1 MGDLNRLVYG
11 IFLMLIAQVLTFYQM
26 QGPLKFESFKNNYWL
41 VILMGIPLSM
51 LYVESIWQIVTF
63 YNGLVW
69 PGRLIGFGV
78 GVIVFALLSHYIFN
92 ETFTTKTI
100 ICLVLS
106 FFIILIQIF
115 WK

>member
-1 MGDLNRLVYG
+1 MGDLSRLIYG
-11 IFLMLIAQVLTFYQM
+11 IFLVLIAQILTFYQL

-41 VILMGIPLSM
+41 VVLMGIPLSM
-51 LYVESIWQIVTF
+51 LYIESIRQIFTF

-69 PGRLIGFGV
+69 PGRLICFCIS
-78 GVIVFALLSHYIFN
+78 VIVFTILSYYIFN
-92 ETFTTKTI
+92 ETLTTKTI

-106 FFIILIQIF
+106 LFIILIQIF

>member
-1 MGDLNRLVYG
+1 MNRLLYG
-11 IFLMLIAQVLTFYQM
+11 IFLMLVAQILTFYQI

-51 LYVESIWQIVTF
+51 LYVESIKQIVTH

-78 GVIVFALLSHYIFN
+78 GVIVFAFLSYYIFN
-92 ETFTTKTI
+92 ENFTTKTI